1 MPLPTGTK
9 LGPYEIQSP
18 LGAGGMGEVYRAHDA
33 RLGRDVA
40 IKILPDHLASDA
52 ALKARFEREARAVS
66 ALNHPNICTLYDIG
80 SQDGTSY
87 LVMELIEGQSLAER
101 LRKGPIPL
109 DQSLRIGREIADALD
124 QAHKRGIIHRDIK
137 PGNIMLTKSGAKLLD
152 FGLARPVVSPATGAT
167 LTQTAPTLPVTQEGT
182 IVGTFQYM
190 SPEQVEGKE
199 LDARSDIFSL
209 GAVLYEIVTGKRAF
223 EGKSN
228 LSVASAIL
236 EKDPEPIGQI
246 NPLSPLSLDHAVHRC
261 LAKDPEDRWQTARD
275 LAGELKWIAESS
287 SQMSAV
293 PVIAAR
299 KKLHISEW
307 LIAVALILAAIF
319 GAMWWRATNNP
330 KQAMYFSAPL
340 RFAARDMAISP
351 NGHTVAVV
359 GFLESAHKDLIW
371 LYELGASDAK
381 VMPNTEGASFPF
393 WSADGQS
400 IGFFADGKLKKLD
413 IAGGPVQTL
422 CDAPNG
428 RGGTWNKDGVIIF
441 TPTGSLGTGLYKI
454 SSGGGTPVQI
464 SYPDRASGQD
474 SYRWPVF
481 LPDGNH
487 FLFLAFNF
495 SGHKETYG
503 VYVGSLSSKETHFVT
518 RGNANAAYAAG
529 YLLFYQDQTLFAQP
543 FDLKTYSLKGQQTAL
558 STDIQFAPRI
568 GKASFAVS
576 GTGVLLTQKLSNDLS
591 LSQPL
596 WFDRTGKRIS
606 YVGKLDIYG
615 NIQLAPS
622 EKYIAADRTDIAT
635 QNTDIW
641 TYALDHDAANRRT
654 FDPGIDSTPIW
665 SPDSTKLI
673 FSSDRHLK
681 FDLFMKDA
689 DGTQEE
695 KAVVEDGPDKY
706 AYDWSRD
713 GKYILYAR
721 GQDLWFATY
730 PDFKS
735 SQFLKATAS
744 LKTAQ
749 FSPDGRW
756 VAYAS
761 NETGKWE
768 IYVTSFPDAMGK
780 WQISDGGGTQ
790 PRWRGDGRELYYLS
804 PDYKIMAVP
813 VTSGT
818 KFDSGAPVKL
828 FEANP
833 REMVANSE
841 QSSYCVSHDGQR
853 FLVNT
858 QAPTTSEPMS
868 VMLNWTSKLNK

>member
-1 MPLPTGTK
+1 MTLTAGTK

-18 LGAGGMGEVYRAHDA
+18 IGAGGMGEIYRAHDS

-40 IKILPDHLASDA
+40 VKILPEHLSSDA
-52 ALKARFEREARAVS
+52 ALKTRFEREARAVS
-66 ALNHPNICTLYDIG
+66 ALNHPNICTLYDVG
-80 SQDGTSY
+80 TQDGTSY
-87 LVMELIEGQSLAER
+87 LVMELIDGQSLAER
-101 LRKGPIPL
+101 LRRGLLPL
-109 DQSLRIGREIADALD
+109 DQCLRIGREIADALD

-152 FGLARPVVSPATGAT
+152 FGLARPVVTPATSTT
-167 LTQTAPTLPVTQEGT
+167 LTQTTPSLPVTQEGT

-199 LDARSDIFSL
+199 LDARSDIFSF
-209 GAVLYEIVTGKRAF
+209 GAVLYEMVTGKRAF

-246 NPLSPLSLDHAVHRC
+246 NPLSPLSLNHVVRRC

-287 SQMSAV
+287 SQTAAAPISAS
-293 PVIAAR
+293 R
-299 KKLHISEW
+299 KKLRLSAW
-307 LIAVALILAAIF
+307 FVVAALWLAAIF
-319 GAMWWRATNNP
+319 GAMWWRASNVP
-330 KQAMYFSAPL
+330 RQAMYFSAPL
-340 RFAARDMAISP
+340 PFAARDMSIAP

-359 GFLESAHKDLIW
+359 GFLESTHKNMIW
-371 LYELGASDAK
+371 LYELGASGAK
-381 VMPNTEGASFPF
+381 VVPNTEGASFPF

-413 IAGGPVQTL
+413 ISGGPVQTL
-422 CDAPNG
+422 CDAPTG
-428 RGGTWNKDGVIIF
+428 RGGTWNKDGVIVF
-441 TPTGSLGTGLYKI
+441 TPAGQLGTGLYKI
-454 SSGGGTPVQI
+454 SSSGGTPVQI
-464 SYPDRASGQD
+464 SYPDRAAGQD
-474 SYRWPVF
+474 SHRWPVF

-487 FLFLAFNF
+487 YFFLAVNF
-495 SGHKETYG
+495 SGRRDVYG
-503 VYVGSLSSKETHFVT
+503 IYVGSLDSKETHFVT
-518 RGNANAAYAAG
+518 RGVANAAYAAG

-543 FDLKTYSLKGQQTAL
+543 FDLKTYSLVGQPTAL

-568 GKASFAVS
+568 GKAAFAVS
-576 GTGVLLTQKLSNDLS
+576 GTGVLLTQKLSSDLS

-596 WFDRTGKRIS
+596 WFNRAGKQIGS
-606 YVGKLDIYG
+606 VGKLDIYG
-615 NIQLAPS
+615 NIELSPS
-622 EKYIAADRTDIAT
+622 EKFVAADRTDIVT

-654 FDPGIDSTPIW
+654 FDPGIDSTPVW
-665 SPDSTKLI
+665 SPDSTKLL
-673 FSSDRHLK
+673 FSSNRRLK
-681 FDLFMKDA
+681 FDLYIKDA
-689 DGTQEE
+689 DGAQEE
-695 KAVVEDGPDKY
+695 KLVVEEGPDKY
-706 AYDWSRD
+706 ASDWSRD

-735 SQFLKATAS
+735 SQFLKATAA

-768 IYVTSFPDAMGK
+768 IYVTSFPDATGK
-780 WQISDGGGTQ
+780 WQISDSGGTQ
-790 PRWRGDGRELYYLS
+790 PHWRGDGREIYYLG
-804 PDYKIMAVP
+804 PDFKMMAAP
-813 VTSGT
+813 VTAGV
-818 KFDSGAPVKL
+818 KFDSGAPVAL
-828 FEANP
+828 FETNP
-833 REMVANSE
+833 RELVATSE
-841 QSSYCVSHDGQR
+841 QASYSVSHDGQR

-858 QAPTTSEPMS
+858 QAHQAESQPMS
-868 VMLNWTSKLNK
+868 VMLNWTAKLK